1 MNNAHIAKS
10 HWNGKHMHLRIIRS
24 VLSQQNIIS
33 QRFPLT
39 AALDVP
45 HTLLTQ
51 QLIMVVCTYQC
62 VKPFVLELQHG
73 SNLQLVR
80 GVRRELQT
88 HQLYWHSLFCSL
100 VFHNTQGLVLQ
111 CAMKGSAQVK
121 SLDPWE
127 RAEAIITGQH
137 IWFMVKLHSFSMV
150 IKYSQD
156 LPECDTESINMSHVY
171 FGVQWISGLIWEN
184 PAVKKKYLSYPFF
197 SRFSELL
204 QPSAIVQT
212 ENK

>member
-45 HTLLTQ
+45 QTLLTQ

-111 CAMKGSAQVK
+111 CAMKGSAQMK

-127 RAEAIITGQH
+127 SRGNNYGPAH
-137 IWFMVKLHSFSMV
+137 
-150 IKYSQD
+150 
-156 LPECDTESINMSHVY
+156 
-171 FGVQWISGLIWEN
+171 LIYGK
-184 PAVKKKYLSYPFF
+184 ATFL
-197 SRFSELL
+197 
-204 QPSAIVQT
+204 
-212 ENK
+212 